1 MKITNKESNKHI
13 AIFLPGLYDG
23 GAERVMLNLASGMV
37 NLGYKVDLVLVQVE
51 GPFVDK
57 VPDEVRVIELNKKHR
72 STLRTILSLPSFV
85 RYLKQEQPKA
95 LLSGLNYANIIAVW
109 AKLFARVPLR
119 LSITEHNTFSSE
131 KKGFPPLFRWVLYW
145 LMKFSYQMADEI
157 IAVSEGVA
165 DDLVKELGFQH
176 GKVRVIYNPIITP
189 ELREKIKQPLQDTW
203 FATKNIPIVLAM
215 GRFTRQKGFDTLI
228 RAFAEVKKQRPVRL
242 LILGEGEDRTN
253 LQNLCKELNID
264 QEVRLPGF
272 ISNPYPYLV
281 NASLFVLSSRW
292 EGLPTVLVEALYCG
306 IPIVAT
312 DCPSGPREILKNGL
326 YGQLVPVDDAES
338 LARAMLTALDGE
350 KPSIPPISWQAFDI
364 NTVIQQ
370 YISVVD
376 GNS

>member
-1 MKITNKESNKHI
+1 MEITQTANNKRI
-13 AIFLPGLYDG
+13 AIFLPGLYEG

-51 GPFVDK
+51 GAFVDK
-57 VPDEVRVIELNKKHR
+57 IPDEVRVVELNKKHR

-131 KKGFPPLFRWVLYW
+131 KKGFPPLFRWVLYS

-165 DDLVKELGFQH
+165 DDLVKELGFER

-189 ELREKIKQPLQDTW
+189 ELQEKIKQPLHDDWYT
-203 FATKNIPIVLAM
+203 TKNVPIILAM
-215 GRFTRQKGFDTLI
+215 GRLTRQKGFDILI
-228 RAFAEVKKQRPVRL
+228 RAFAELKKQRSVRL
-242 LILGEGEDRTN
+242 IILGEGEDRNN
-253 LQNLCKELNID
+253 LQNLCKELNVD
-264 QEVRLPGF
+264 QDVRLPGF
-272 ISNPYPYLV
+272 ISNPYPHLA

-338 LARAMLTALDGE
+338 LTRAMFTTLDGE
-350 KPSIPPISWQAFDI
+350 KTSIPSKSWQAFDI
-364 NTVIQQ
+364 NTVIHQ
-370 YISVVD
+370 YINVLD

>member
-1 MKITNKESNKHI
+1 MKITEIENNKRV
-13 AIFLPGLYDG
+13 AIFLPGLYEG

-57 VPDEVRVIELNKKHR
+57 IPNEVRVIELNKKHR
-72 STLRTILSLPSFV
+72 STLRTILSLPSFI

-109 AKLFARVPLR
+109 AKLIARVPLR

-131 KKGFPPLFRWVLYW
+131 KKAFPPLFRWVLYL

-165 DDLVKELGFQH
+165 DDLVKELGFGH

-189 ELREKIKQPLQDTW
+189 ELQEKIKEPLQDNWYT
-203 FATKNIPIVLAM
+203 TKNLPIILAM
-215 GRFTRQKGFDTLI
+215 GRLTRQKGFDILL
-228 RAFAEVKKQRPVRL
+228 RAFAEVRKQRSVRL
-242 LILGEGEDRTN
+242 LILGEGEDRN
-253 LQNLCKELNID
+253 YLQNLCKELHIE

-272 ISNPYPYLV
+272 VSNPYPYLA
-281 NASLFVLSSRW
+281 NASVFVLSSRW

-312 DCPSGPREILKNGL
+312 DCPSGPREILNNGL
-326 YGQLVPVDDAES
+326 YGQLVPVDDADS
-338 LARAMLTALDGE
+338 LAQAMLIALDDQ
-350 KPSIPPISWQAFDI
+350 KASIPSISWQAFDI

-370 YISVVD
+370 YISVID